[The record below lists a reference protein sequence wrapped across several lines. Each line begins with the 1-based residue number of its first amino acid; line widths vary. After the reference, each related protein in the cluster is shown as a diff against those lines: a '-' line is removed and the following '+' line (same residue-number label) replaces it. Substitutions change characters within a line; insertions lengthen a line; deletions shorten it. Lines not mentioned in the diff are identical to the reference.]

1 MVGRLFY
8 VQKNEIHFQHIRFI
22 KSLSENSGNLT
33 CSCFFIA
40 DQHVC
45 RTCYILERT
54 FQSIFRYLIFNSRKT
69 SPTPLPSSLKP
80 CPISTLLYPGTVQP
94 LPNAYL
100 ISIGILLREQSKKHI
115 RLAVR
120 RSPSGDALQYLNYLK
135 QTQSVAVEVEAVDEE
150 GFQKAV
156 SEFRQAQRCDEIS
169 FLEQKLANV
178 LTIAHENG
186 CSDIHFEPSK
196 EDIKV
201 FTRRLGQRTFL
212 ERWPHEWLKTFVNII
227 KIKSE
232 LDIQTTATPL
242 NGQFSY
248 SLPKEVV
255 FCRVSILPSVH
266 GDCIVLRL
274 HSPNKNKTY
283 NMEPL
288 LQTAFAKAVWDAKPG
303 LWILS
308 GPIGNGKTTSYY
320 ELLNRIKAQKRVF
333 SFEEPIEIFHPHL
346 LQFKATRDL
355 LAEPW
360 MRILVRQSVNVVGFG
375 EVRSAEQLKFVVNA
389 ALTGHCVLTTFHAN
403 SVNGALQRLANFH
416 YAEEKAALF
425 LGGIL
430 HQHWDETKTEERSLV
445 LSERIFQ
452 H

>member
-1 MVGRLFY
+1 MR
-8 VQKNEIHFQHIRFI
+8 
-22 KSLSENSGNLT
+22 
-33 CSCFFIA
+33 
-40 DQHVC
+40 
-45 RTCYILERT
+45 
-54 FQSIFRYLIFNSRKT
+54 
-69 SPTPLPSSLKP
+69 PLPHS
-80 CPISTLLYPGTVQP
+80 
-94 LPNAYL
+94 YL
-100 ISIGILLREQSKKHI
+100 ISIGILPREQSKKHI
-115 RLAVR
+115 RLAVQQP
-120 RSPSGDALQYLNYLK
+120 PSGDALQYLNYLK
-135 QTQSVAVEVEAVDEE
+135 QTQSVAVEIEAVDEKS
-150 GFQKAV
+150 FQKAV
-156 SEFRQAQRCDEIS
+156 SKFRRTQHQDEAS

-178 LTIAHENG
+178 LMFAHENG

-196 EDIKV
+196 EDIKI

-212 ERWPHEWLKTFVNII
+212 ERWPHEWLKTFVNIL

-232 LDIQTTATPL
+232 LDIQATTTPL

-248 SLPKEVV
+248 SLPKETV
-255 FCRVSILPSVH
+255 FCRISILPSLH

-274 HSPNKNKTY
+274 HSPNQNKSY
-283 NMEPL
+283 DMEPL
-288 LQTAFAKAVWDAKPG
+288 LQTAFAKAVLEARPG
-303 LWILS
+303 LWLLS

-320 ELLNRIKAQKRVF
+320 HLLNRIKHQKRVF
-333 SFEEPIEIFHPHL
+333 SFEDPIEIFHSHL

-416 YAEEKAALF
+416 YAEEQSTLF

-430 HQHWDETKTEERSLV
+430 HQHWDEIKTKGRSLV
-445 LSERIFQ
+445 LDERIFQ
-452 H
+452 P

>member
-1 MVGRLFY
+1 MR
-8 VQKNEIHFQHIRFI
+8 
-22 KSLSENSGNLT
+22 SLPHS
-33 CSCFFIA
+33 
-40 DQHVC
+40 
-45 RTCYILERT
+45 
-54 FQSIFRYLIFNSRKT
+54 
-69 SPTPLPSSLKP
+69 
-80 CPISTLLYPGTVQP
+80 
-94 LPNAYL
+94 YL
-100 ISIGILLREQSKKHI
+100 ISIGILPREESKKCI
-115 RLAVR
+115 RLTIRKPFSLEA
-120 RSPSGDALQYLNYLK
+120 SQYLDYLK
-135 QTQSVAVEVEAVDEE
+135 HTQNVAVEIEAVDEKN
-150 GFQKAV
+150 FQKTV
-156 SEFRQAQRCDEIS
+156 SEFRRAQHRDETS

-196 EDIKV
+196 KDIKI

-212 ERWPHEWLKTFVNII
+212 ERWPHEWLKTFVNIL

-232 LDIQTTATPL
+232 LDIQATTTPL

-248 SLPKEVV
+248 PLPKETV
-255 FCRVSILPSVH
+255 FCRVSILPSLC
-266 GDCIVLRL
+266 GECIVLRL
-274 HSPNKNKTY
+274 HSPTQNKNY

-288 LQTAFAKAVWDAKPG
+288 LQTAFAKAVLEARPG

-333 SFEEPIEIFHPHL
+333 SFEDPIEISHPHL
-346 LQFKATRDL
+346 LQFRATPDL

-416 YAEEKAALF
+416 YAEEQSALF

-445 LSERIFQ
+445 LNERIFQ

>member
-1 MVGRLFY
+1 MRPL
-8 VQKNEIHFQHIRFI
+8 QH
-22 KSLSENSGNLT
+22 S
-33 CSCFFIA
+33 
-40 DQHVC
+40 
-45 RTCYILERT
+45 
-54 FQSIFRYLIFNSRKT
+54 
-69 SPTPLPSSLKP
+69 
-80 CPISTLLYPGTVQP
+80 
-94 LPNAYL
+94 YL
-100 ISIGILLREQSKKHI
+100 ISIGILPREQSKKRI
-115 RLAVR
+115 RLTVQQPLSVEA
-120 RSPSGDALQYLNYLK
+120 SQYLNYLK
-135 QTQSVAVEVEAVDEE
+135 QTQSVTVEIEAVNEE

-156 SEFRQAQRCDEIS
+156 REFRLAQHQSETP

-186 CSDIHFEPSK
+186 CSDIHFESSS
-196 EDIKV
+196 EDIKI

-212 ERWPHEWLKTFVNII
+212 ERWPHEWLKTFVNIL

-232 LDIQTTATPL
+232 LDIQATTTPL

-255 FCRVSILPSVH
+255 FCRVSILPSLH
-266 GDCIVLRL
+266 GECIVLRL

-283 NMEPL
+283 DMEPL
-288 LQTAFAKAVWDAKPG
+288 LQTEFAKAVCEARPG

-320 ELLNRIKAQKRVF
+320 YLLNRIKHQRRVF
-333 SFEEPIEIFHPHL
+333 SFEDPIEISHPHL
-346 LQFKATRDL
+346 LQFKATRDM

-375 EVRSAEQLKFVVNA
+375 EVRSSEQLKFVVNA

-403 SVNGALQRLANFH
+403 SVNGALQRLANFP
-416 YAEEKAALF
+416 YAEEQAALF

-430 HQHWDETKTEERSLV
+430 HQHWDESKSKERSLV
-445 LSERIFQ
+445 LDERIFQ

>member
-1 MVGRLFY
+1 MR
-8 VQKNEIHFQHIRFI
+8 
-22 KSLSENSGNLT
+22 
-33 CSCFFIA
+33 
-40 DQHVC
+40 
-45 RTCYILERT
+45 
-54 FQSIFRYLIFNSRKT
+54 
-69 SPTPLPSSLKP
+69 PLPHS
-80 CPISTLLYPGTVQP
+80 
-94 LPNAYL
+94 YL

-135 QTQSVAVEVEAVDEE
+135 QTQSVAVEIEAVDEE
-150 GFQKAV
+150 DFQKAV
-156 SEFRQAQRCDEIS
+156 SEFRQTQHGNEAS

-178 LTIAHENG
+178 LMFANENG

-201 FTRRLGQRTFL
+201 FARRLGQRTFL
-212 ERWPHEWLKTFVNII
+212 ERWPHEWLKTFVNIL

-232 LDIQTTATPL
+232 LDIQATATPL

-248 SLPKEVV
+248 SLPKETV

-283 NMEPL
+283 NMQPL
-288 LQTAFAKAVWDAKPG
+288 LQTEFAKAVPEARPG

-320 ELLNRIKAQKRVF
+320 YLLNRIKHQKRVF
-333 SFEEPIEIFHPHL
+333 SFEDPIEIFHPHL
-346 LQFKATRDL
+346 LQFRATPDL

-375 EVRSAEQLKFVVNA
+375 EVRSAEHLKFVVNA

-416 YAEEKAALF
+416 YAEEQSTLF

-445 LSERIFQ
+445 LDERIFQ